1 MIYFG
6 MRDGYM
12 FPGALEKDI
21 GVISS
26 RIDILAPS
34 KKHKILS
41 RIAKYTMSRLEAQK
55 WFDGFRYDDLV
66 S

>member
-12 FPGALEKDI
+12 FPGAIEKDI

-41 RIAKYTMSRLEAQK
+41 RIANIRCLGLRRKAGTRNIYVQR
-55 WFDGFRYDDLV
+55 
-66 S
+66 